1 MLNNKSHDHW
11 QKRCDGLRS
20 IRALVM
26 GGAAEYDG
34 FMQCLQSL
42 KLPLA
47 DAIAD
52 LRSTLVREACAT
64 AALLSQIF
72 GKGFA
77 QIAEVLI
84 PPLLK
89 QIPVTIAAISEP
101 SNLSLRAIFRCT
113 HHAPPAALDPVLDRQ
128 EQVCRLAHT
137 LHRMRPSC
145 CTNVGLAGRR
155 EAFRAAR

>member
-11 QKRCDGLRS
+11 QKRCDALRS

-52 LRSTLVREACAT
+52 LRSTLVREACAR
-64 AALLSQIF
+64 IV
-72 GKGFA
+72 
-77 QIAEVLI
+77 IANNSY
-84 PPLLK
+84 P
-89 QIPVTIAAISEP
+89 
-101 SNLSLRAIFRCT
+101 
-113 HHAPPAALDPVLDRQ
+113 D
-128 EQVCRLAHT
+128 T
-137 LHRMRPSC
+137 L
-145 CTNVGLAGRR
+145 
-155 EAFRAAR
+155 